1 MTKFTTRMPD
11 EQQVHLYKGQLRVLS
26 QENEY
31 LYNVELD
38 LLDDTTTANGWRY
51 ENLEMHRALFAGKPI
66 LIAYTRGGKK
76 IGDGH
81 NMRLVRDANGEEYA
95 TFTDAESERI
105 IGSLSDNEQDIRLE
119 VRDGHTW
126 IVGKGTIWT
135 WYAREAV
142 EKIASQGR
150 MDISIETL
158 VTKNRMNAEG
168 DEEIE
173 EEYIVLGATILGD
186 DVTPAVKGA
195 NIRPLSEIKFSDLKL
210 RAASYVGTSDGMQEP
225 EQSQVNDRKGV
236 KRTMSKKLIEKV
248 QALFPDYR
256 VLSVSEDGN
265 LAALLRN
272 SDNEFRLYSF
282 PETDRETI
290 LDSRFMDAQT
300 SVVLNAA
307 DDMSLSADVD
317 TLIGDM
323 TVALNSVRA
332 ELEAE
337 KKARQNAEEALAAIK
352 EDQKK
357 QRRAAAKLA
366 AKHELAEINESLA
379 AEERIEEAVLSEV
392 EKDVDE
398 GEYDEEFNAA
408 GEWSGCEKA
417 CAAVQAICMKTLK
430 AQRGKHT
437 RVNAWDAA
445 KSFRDTE
452 DSVMRSIGN
461 LK

>member
-158 VTKNRMNAEG
+158 VTKNRMNAE
-168 DEEIE
+168 EEVE
-173 EEYIVLGATILGD
+173 EEYIILGATILGD

-236 KRTMSKKLIEKV
+236 KRTMSKKLI
-248 QALFPDYR
+248 
-256 VLSVSEDGN
+256 
-265 LAALLRN
+265 
-272 SDNEFRLYSF
+272 
-282 PETDRETI
+282 
-290 LDSRFMDAQT
+290 
-300 SVVLNAA
+300 
-307 DDMSLSADVD
+307 
-317 TLIGDM
+317 
-323 TVALNSVRA
+323 
-332 ELEAE
+332 
-337 KKARQNAEEALAAIK
+337 
-352 EDQKK
+352 
-357 QRRAAAKLA
+357 
-366 AKHELAEINESLA
+366 
-379 AEERIEEAVLSEV
+379 
-392 EKDVDE
+392 
-398 GEYDEEFNAA
+398 
-408 GEWSGCEKA
+408 
-417 CAAVQAICMKTLK
+417 
-430 AQRGKHT
+430 
-437 RVNAWDAA
+437 
-445 KSFRDTE
+445 
-452 DSVMRSIGN
+452 
-461 LK
+461 